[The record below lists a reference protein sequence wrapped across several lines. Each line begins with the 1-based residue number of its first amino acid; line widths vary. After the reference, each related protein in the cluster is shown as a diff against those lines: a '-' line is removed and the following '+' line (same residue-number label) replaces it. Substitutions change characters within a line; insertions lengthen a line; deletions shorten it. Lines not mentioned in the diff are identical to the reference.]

1 MSCNFTFAKN
11 KMSQNGLRILI
22 VNAHSQANA
31 GDHAIVLGQL
41 QLLEKIM
48 PNARVTITSRTAW
61 LDRRTLAFRGVRVID
76 PVFHA
81 PCASKGKWMPI
92 VKTLL
97 SLALPLPAWIF
108 LRHLRQA
115 DLVMA
120 CGGGYFYSNRSFPGF
135 TFWQNYLHLRLAV
148 LFKKKIVFFPQS
160 FGPFANPWSRRL
172 LAGLIKSDRVRTIF
186 AREPISLSIL
196 GDLLPA
202 AEQKGKLRFCPDMA
216 FYYSPGPIAA
226 PAGISS
232 QPRPRLALA
241 LRDWDFPAQKNRSV
255 KKKKWEDYIAGVLAV
270 CRTLYQKQGASFFI
284 FSQAQGPSGAE
295 DDRRLSGYVH
305 ARLRESIPSS
315 HLCFF
320 KTPVGAAPDT
330 FIQLLRQADMLI
342 TSRLHAAIF
351 AILAGTPV
359 VVIGYQHKSRG
370 VLQTLGLE
378 SCFLSIEEMQGESL
392 FRLCAAVLQDQDEW
406 RKKILCPLSEM
417 RETIE
422 TEFKS
427 VFLNCKMRVR

>member
-1 MSCNFTFAKN
+1 
-11 KMSQNGLRILI
+11 MSQNELRILI

-41 QLLEKIM
+41 QLLEKII
-48 PNARVTITSRTAW
+48 PDARVTITSRTAW
-61 LDRRTLAFRGVRVID
+61 LDRRSLAGRGVRVIA
-76 PVFHA
+76 PLFHA
-81 PCASKGKWMPI
+81 PCSSAGKWLPK

-97 SLALPLPAWIF
+97 SLVLPLPAWIF

-160 FGPFANPWSRRL
+160 FGPLANPWSRRL
-172 LAGLIKSDRVRTIF
+172 LTSLLASEQVRNVF
-186 AREPISLSIL
+186 AREPISLSVL
-196 GDLLPA
+196 GGLLPA
-202 AEQKGKLRFCPDMA
+202 ADQKGKLRFCPDMA

-226 PAGISS
+226 PTGISS

-241 LRDWDFPAQKNRSV
+241 LRDWDFPGQKTRFS
-255 KKKKWEDYIAGVLAV
+255 KKKKRENYIDGVLAA
-270 CRTLYQKQGASFFI
+270 CQTLHQRQDASFFI
-284 FSQAQGPSGAE
+284 FSQAQGPSLAE

-305 ARLRESIPSS
+305 DRLRASIPAS
-315 HLCFF
+315 HLNLFE
-320 KTPVGAAPDT
+320 TPVGTVPDT

-351 AILAGTPV
+351 AFLAGTPV

-392 FRLCAAVLQDQDEW
+392 LRLCAAVLQDQDEW
-406 RKKILCPLSEM
+406 RKKILCPLSGM

-422 TEFKS
+422 SEFKS
-427 VFLNCKMRVR
+427 VFLKSKIRVR